1 MAINNNPSI
10 EPQTITGIFTNYIAK
25 TLPLAFD
32 DSMSYYECLCAL
44 LEYINEDVVPDINN
58 TNAGLSELQTFYTQ
72 LQNYVNHYFDN
83 LDVQNEINNKLDTM
97 VTDGSLTLLIKD
109 YVDPL
114 YESYQTEINGQV
126 SNIASSVQSQNASIT
141 ALTTRMDSFSSLEE
155 GSTTGDAEL
164 IDGRDSY
171 TGEVYDNIGDNIRET
186 AEQIVDNVGV
196 RIYNL
201 STRNANQNY
210 YDYGSVT
217 NGQTL
222 RYKIED
228 YTGTP
233 NAFLIYG
240 KETSESSWATLLNAN
255 SSELIN
261 GLKDYHEYTFNRNYY
276 MIRFFMG
283 YTGTG
288 ASENVN
294 VMIFN
299 KTDKNINNRVFTLE
313 ETSEINEYLAKD
325 SGITS
330 YNLTTKNQNANYYD
344 VGSGSQGD
352 TIIYRLE
359 DYTGTPNTFI
369 IYARVNENSNWET
382 LVNLNTDALRQ
393 DAKNNFKTYTLTKNY
408 GYIRLYMS
416 YTNTGLNETSIVLY
430 NKLSDNNLLS
440 ISLKNKSDITGLQ
453 YGFNK
458 NLYKIFRKVICCGDS
473 YTAGYISAGGQTSQF
488 SENYAWPHFMATS
501 SGNNYLN
508 CGVTGTTV
516 KTWLT
521 TPYGLTKCQ
530 SLGTTQAYTTA
541 WGINDSNSSLDVY
554 LPVGTAEDIQYDND
568 TYYSKYAKVIRELHT
583 ISPNAHIF
591 MMTCPDSDT
600 SRFGPYN
607 EAVQYIA
614 TLYHDT
620 YHTHCIDLVDY
631 QDLFNQLSITSDYI
645 GSHYTAIGYEQFAE
659 IIQRAISDYIE
670 DNISEFQNVA
680 FITYT
685 N

>member
-1 MAINNNPSI
+1 MNFKKLTYLCMQRLTNFPYIEEDFDALTNYELLSKVVEYLNQVIANNN
-10 EPQTITGIFTNYIAK
+10 EQNEVITEYTEAFT
-25 TLPLAFD
+25 
-32 DSMSYYECLCAL
+32 
-44 LEYINEDVVPDINN
+44 
-58 TNAGLSELQTFYTQ
+58 ELK
-72 LQNYVNHYFDN
+72 NYVDNYFAD
-83 LDVQNEINNKLDTM
+83 LDVQEEINNKLDKM
-97 VTDGSLTLLIKD
+97 AQDGSLTLLIKN

-114 YESYQTEINGQV
+114 YQGYVEEVNSQV
-126 SNIASSVQSQNASIT
+126 SNIASSVQSQNANISSLT
-141 ALTTRMDSFSSLEE
+141 ARMDTFASLSE

-164 IDGRDSY
+164 IDGRISY
-171 TGEVYDNIGDNIRET
+171 TGEVYTDIGHNIRET

-210 YDYGSVT
+210 YDYGAVT
-217 NGQTL
+217 NGETL

-240 KETSESSWATLLNAN
+240 KETESSNWATLLNAN
-255 SSELIN
+255 TIDLIN

-283 YTGTG
+283 YSGTG

-299 KTDKNINNRVFTLE
+299 KTDKNINNRVFKLE
-313 ETSEINEYLAKD
+313 ENSGVIEYLAKD
-325 SGITS
+325 SGLTS
-330 YNLTTKNQNANYYD
+330 YNLSTKNQNANYYD
-344 VGSGSQGD
+344 VGSGNQGD
-352 TIIYRLE
+352 TIIYKLE
-359 DYTGTPNTFI
+359 SFTGTPNTFI
-369 IYARVNENSNWET
+369 IYARVNEDSNWET

-408 GYIRLYMS
+408 GFIRLFMS

-440 ISLKNKSDITGLQ
+440 ISLKNKSDISGLQ

-458 NLYKIFRKVICCGDS
+458 NLYKIFRKVVCCGDS
-473 YTAGYISAGGQTSQF
+473 YTAGYISAGGQTSQYN
-488 SENYAWPHFMATS
+488 ENYAWPHFMGTS

-521 TPYGLTKCQ
+521 TTYGLSKCQ

-541 WGINDSNSSLDVY
+541 WGINDSNPQLDVY
-554 LPVGTAEDIQYDND
+554 LPVGTADDIEYDND

-591 MMTCPDSDT
+591 MLTCPDNDT
-600 SRFGPYN
+600 ARFGPYN
-607 EAVQYIA
+607 EAVRTIA

-620 YHTHCIDLVDY
+620 YHTHCIDLTNY
-631 QDLFNQLSITSDYI
+631 RDLFNQLSITSDFI

-659 IIQRAISDYIE
+659 IIEKAISDYIE
-670 DNISEFQNVA
+670 NHISEFQTVA
-680 FITYT
+680 FIPFS